1 MSVLVGMIQS
11 DRKCLV
17 QERGQIA
24 ECGGWPWE
32 GALEGTLVRTEE
44 QRLSVGRVK
53 VGVGSVHL
61 LASVFLSG

>member
-1 MSVLVGMIQS
+1 MSGAGERS
-11 DRKCLV
+11 DCRVWWL
-17 QERGQIA
+17 
-24 ECGGWPWE
+24 
-32 GALEGTLVRTEE
+32 ALGRSIEGTLVRTEE